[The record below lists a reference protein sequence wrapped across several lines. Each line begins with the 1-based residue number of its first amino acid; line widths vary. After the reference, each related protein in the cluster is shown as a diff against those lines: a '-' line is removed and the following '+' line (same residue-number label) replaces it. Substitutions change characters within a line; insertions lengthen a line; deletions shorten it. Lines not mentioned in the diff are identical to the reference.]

1 MWEHLQNMTLD
12 IITCEYIVLHR
23 ILGKLDTAS
32 ILYDQMIVQYP
43 NDNNDIRLIK
53 CKFIVTF
60 YTELIRGNELKCL
73 LVVHQIH
80 NYMRRQL

>member
-1 MWEHLQNMTLD
+1 M
-12 IITCEYIVLHR
+12 HR
-23 ILGKLDTAS
+23 IWGKLDTAS
-32 ILYDQMIVQYP
+32 ILYDQMIVQYPNDNNDIRLIQYP

-73 LVVHQIH
+73 LVVHKIH
-80 NYMRRQL
+80 NYRRRQL